1 MQAVNSNNKKEINV
15 HASYSEAHF
24 IGEALSSYRLV
35 MQKLYGVNSEE
46 EKYIGELLHAIRN
59 PSVKKRN
66 HVNERDSLEEEFEG
80 WRLEQHD

>member
-1 MQAVNSNNKKEINV
+1 MQAINSTNKKEINI

-35 MQKLYGVNSEE
+35 MQKLYGINSEE

-59 PSVKKRN
+59 PSVKKRE
-66 HVNERDSLEEEFEG
+66 HVNEKDSLEREI
-80 WRLEQHD
+80 

>member
-1 MQAVNSNNKKEINV
+1 MQAINRTNKKEINI

-59 PSVKKRN
+59 PSVKNRK
-66 HVNERDSLEEEFEG
+66 HVNERDSLERG
-80 WRLEQHD
+80 I